1 MKRIFRHTQSVA
13 FSIAMVTLALPAAV
27 RAHDDAEKTFKANCA
42 ACHAP
47 DGSGS
52 TAAGK
57 ALKAQDLRSPEVQKK
72 SDEDLAELISKGKN
86 KMPAFGKKLKPE
98 EITELVSFIRALA
111 KK

>member
-1 MKRIFRHTQSVA
+1 MKRIFRHTRSVA
-13 FSIAMVTLALPAAV
+13 FSIAVVTLALPAAV

-57 ALKAQDLRSPEVQKK
+57 ALKAQDLRSPILLLNWWKIFSMSQRC
-72 SDEDLAELISKGKN
+72 L
-86 KMPAFGKKLKPE
+86 
-98 EITELVSFIRALA
+98 
-111 KK
+111 